1 MVEID
6 VTCHLESFR
15 RFLVNSTCRSFIPE
29 SYLRDPEVFPEKE
42 SEPGSIY
49 IEAADKVT
57 LKKIRDISFVN
68 ANEILGII
76 YTSKSGHSKL
86 KWRQQSGPMGRVTGD
101 ASNNSLVN
109 LSMARIITPEYV
121 EELIGRSEEGGEGSG
136 APAESQPSI
145 EVAAEAQ
152 ATTTAAAG
160 GAESTAATTVTTA
173 PSPEPEEKT
182 PSSGQVEG
190 TTSSS
195 PAEASAT
202 TLRPDEV
209 AESMKP
215 AFPPDEEED
224 DFEAADADEEEQE
237 ELDEQEREEMA

>member
-6 VTCHLESFR
+6 VTCHLEAFR

-68 ANEILGII
+68 ANEVLGII
-76 YTSKSGHSKL
+76 YTSKSGHSRL

-121 EELIGRSEEGGEGSG
+121 EELVNR
-136 APAESQPSI
+136 
-145 EVAAEAQ
+145 
-152 ATTTAAAG
+152 AG
-160 GAESTAATTVTTA
+160 GAPEEPSREIPAPAPPAPPAPPAAE
-173 PSPEPEEKT
+173 PRPEPMA
-182 PSSGQVEG
+182 PQQPPLGGPV
-190 TTSSS
+190 
-195 PAEASAT
+195 
-202 TLRPDEV
+202 
-209 AESMKP
+209 
-215 AFPPDEEED
+215 FPPDEEEE

-237 ELDEQEREEMA
+237 DLEEQEREETA